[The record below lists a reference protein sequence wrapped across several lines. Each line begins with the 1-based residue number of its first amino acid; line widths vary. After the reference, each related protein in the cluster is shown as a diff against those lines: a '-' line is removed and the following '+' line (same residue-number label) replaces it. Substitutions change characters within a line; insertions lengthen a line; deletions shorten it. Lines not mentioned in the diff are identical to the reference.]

1 MKAEQPF
8 KVAIIN
14 CTVGMGK
21 LAIILMSLRKRPKS
35 NLT

>member
-1 MKAEQPF
+1 LEQR
-8 KVAIIN
+8 ALHLIN

-21 LAIILMSLRKRPKS
+21 LAIILMSLLKRPKS